1 MFRIALLLC
10 LCAAAGLPA
19 ENLSSQ
25 PKNQAAIF
33 VGNVL
38 PQIAAGS
45 GWSTEIQVMHSL
57 FEDVPQGFTIN
68 FFDNSGNPLSVPVTR
83 LGAFTEEN
91 VTGVSGILQ
100 PRGAA
105 FFVLEAGPGAALLEG
120 YALIEST
127 TAGGVTMNAVLT
139 QRVEGRPDFQAS
151 IPSLDQNGTNF
162 QFPFRND
169 GASTTTVAFV
179 STTSQSITAVARRMD
194 GLELCSQ
201 TWQMAAGQHEAFLVS
216 DRLPCSADRS
226 GVVEIVPAGSGAMIA
241 FLFNDFG
248 AFTTQ
253 LPFEIVPDE

>member
-1 MFRIALLLC
+1 MFRIALLLS

-19 ENLSSQ
+19 ENHSSE

-33 VGNVL
+33 IGNVL

-45 GWSTEIQVMHSL
+45 GWSTEIQVMHSR
-57 FEDVPQGFTIN
+57 FEDVAEAFTIN
-68 FFDNSGNPLSVPVTR
+68 FYDNSGNALSIPVTG
-83 LGAFTEEN
+83 LGNAP
-91 VTGVSGILQ
+91 VPGVSGLLQ

-105 FFVLEAGPGAALLEG
+105 FFVLEADPGAPLLEG
-120 YALIEST
+120 FALIEST
-127 TAGGVTMNAVLT
+127 TPGGATMNAVLT
-139 QRVEGRPDFQAS
+139 QKVDGRPDFQAS

-179 STTSQSITAVARRMD
+179 SSANQSITAVARRLD
-194 GLELCSQ
+194 GLELCFQ
-201 TWQMAAGQHEAFLVS
+201 TWQMGAGQHEAFLVS
-216 DRLPCSADRS
+216 DRLPCSAGKG
-226 GVVEIVPAGSGAMIA
+226 GVVEIVPEHSGAMIA

-253 LPFEIVPDE
+253 LPFEIVGDE